1 MPDHTHLKWQYQ
13 SEVTFDIYLQ
23 TKNQLYPSSFPW
35 DIAEILQTCYTW
47 NLWLQ
52 TPIFI
57 CMPEKT
63 LSFTSFFRY
72 YILKTPAL
80 WLVNSILAHNWRT
93 RVLPDMEL
101 VGEISITI
109 LVFNLDHFQEKW
121 QSFSKNKKKTI
132 LGPFLAK
139 FGQTQ
144 IFLEN
149 MALSIFKY
157 SKYLWAHIIWC
168 PNFDLLTKN
177 KNNAKPEIDL

>member
-1 MPDHTHLKWQYQ
+1 MQRNNKFVIFGKLGMPGHTHLKWKYQ

-23 TKNQLYPSSFPW
+23 TKNQLYISSFPW
-35 DIAEILQTCYTW
+35 DIAEILQTCYIW

-52 TPIFI
+52 TSIFI

-63 LSFTSFFRY
+63 LSFTSFLRY
-72 YILKTPAL
+72 YILKTPAI

-121 QSFSKNKKKTI
+121 QNFSKNFKKTI

-139 FGQTQ
+139 FGQT
-144 IFLEN
+144 
-149 MALSIFKY
+149 
-157 SKYLWAHIIWC
+157 
-168 PNFDLLTKN
+168 
-177 KNNAKPEIDL
+177 